1 MAPNQ
6 GWGARAGRSRKFW
19 PLWAEAE
26 ATWRKK
32 QEPEPLRTKSGAG
45 AAKNM
50 RLLYRLLEYNCLRQL
65 YICKKTQLIYLF
77 YISCSFTFVVCG
89 GKIFWWSHLK
99 MLTKFNEIY
108 YDWSTDG
115 LSTDWLGWE
124 EGEKWYLSLGA
135 RAARRRKNTRSRS
148 QSHFGKKKLRGRF

>member
-1 MAPNQ
+1 M
-6 GWGARAGRSRKFW
+6 GKKSRKEALKSDPD
-19 PLWAEAE
+19 PLFPGPLGAGA
-26 ATWRKK
+26 AWRKK
-32 QEPEPLRTKSGAG
+32 KRTKKSEAG

-50 RLLYRLLEYNCLRQL
+50 RLLYRLLEYNYLRQL

-108 YDWSTDG
+108 YDWNTDD

-124 EGEKWYLSLGA
+124 REKNDIY
-135 RAARRRKNTRSRS
+135 RRV
-148 QSHFGKKKLRGRF
+148 